1 MKTKNNTFKR
11 IAAGALATISVAAY
25 SMPANVGVLSPSVLF
40 ASAIE
45 AQDADNAILLSNGS
59 GTYIEGIY
67 EVTYDEETQKYTY
80 EKVKTGEFAAY
91 ILTKDKRYVARTT
104 ALMNRGPVDA
114 EKLSA
119 AKDKDLNNEDLADGV
134 YEYEINKLAANQN
147 FAFDVVKA
155 NVTFAGDSFTDAEK
169 ETFVVK
175 QNGIKIEAN
184 AGNYDVVMGYPVE
197 VSVTPDTANAGKMLA
212 LSNIGVDPTGTIT
225 SMTKTNSVLTMTAV
239 LTDATTISW
248 TAYKPVLE
256 LTNDNGKVTATDV
269 NFAHLFTDQVIG
281 NIALRY
287 GHYAEGSTTQ
297 FVNAD
302 EDENGNFIWNA
313 TAGDNINAEFV
324 PLNVRVKGIDYKFA
338 AFDAEA
344 VGAVKLES
352 YTPPVGDQPEK
363 WDEVQSVTKPGKYR
377 VTAKITPTVEGAFTT
392 GDFFVQKEFLVVRP
406 EVQGRMVE
414 SLMPQHHKS
423 EDPTNA
429 NYNEWENSLAE
440 PVEAVKDIYT
450 VDWTG
455 SEIKPKLKVVT
466 QDVATGLNIELTEG
480 TDYILYGTTIAEDE
494 GIHTIGVTFVGA
506 YSSLDDI
513 EVKWQI
519 INTNKYVEAK
529 DDAKFTIGYRQA
541 TAASLRDYIANELEI
556 HGGDASDLNISY
568 YKFSDVD
575 GTGGGE
581 VTPAARVYENFNF
594 NDGAAINSLED
605 YNTAIARYNGM
616 AEDNPSEDA
625 GYYFAVVYNAVDENG
640 KPAMKS
646 EGNFVA
652 PVVIKFEVAKSNIKA
667 VPNIESNDLTYGDKL
682 DAKKL
687 YKLIDVYTD
696 MEGNEKTEDVA
707 LPMIENNVTIDVKNS
722 GEKTVRFE
730 NGDDDADNIYVG
742 AEGLLPVDSYK
753 FTVNVANSAAIAS
766 TNYNINIEAVA
777 NVPFTVSPY
786 DISGMKFDVVNQMM
800 DVQDGHKVTTVNKN
814 GIAAA
819 SDANAEN
826 GGFFTFKDFDFASGE
841 NTVANTALG
850 KIFTVTIRGIKN
862 FMGVNTVDW
871 YLNGSVLSDEAVSY
885 VAEFDAAKPRINASI
900 DLSKVTGDGEIVEC
914 GFYYSNNGKLNGA
927 PTGDSTTVAL
937 ETKVKLLD
945 ADKDNST
952 FDLNSKKVTFN
963 ENAIA
968 KASDGVLT
976 AAIANSSVLKDVY
989 AMPYVVYA
997 NGETVYGNV
1006 SMNNYYELVLNAEGA
1021 LELTKEDYDTKKND
1035 GTIDKNR
1042 VKISAKRVDKKGYE
1056 VISYGILYNNSSS
1069 FVDADGDFTTTL
1081 SNYDKWLNVD
1091 YKAEKTVKF
1100 GDLDASELASGKLG
1114 VTIDAINTADEGIGA
1129 KKLYAKAYVTIRD
1142 ASNEHNI
1149 KTYYS
1154 NLADCTYGAYKLED
1168 TVFDE
1173 NNTADYYEE
1182 NNLKKDAN
1190 NKTQVEF
1197 YAKQTVEVE
1206 GANVDLWRWVKNS
1219 SGFDENAPRVDRD
1232 GKLIDPAA
1240 V

>member
-45 AQDADNAILLSNGS
+45 AQDADNVILLSNGS

-91 ILTKDKRYVARTT
+91 ILTNGKTYVARTT
-104 ALMNRGPVDA
+104 ALMNRGA
-114 EKLSA
+114 NILSE
-119 AKDKDLNNEDLADGV
+119 AKDKDLNNEDLADGI
-134 YEYEINKLAANQN
+134 YEYEINKLDANQN

-155 NVTFAGDSFTDAEK
+155 NVTFDAASFTDAEK

-175 QNGIKIEAN
+175 QNGIKIEA
-184 AGNYDVVMGYPVE
+184 ADGKYDVVMGYPVE

-212 LSNIGVDPTGTIT
+212 LSNIGVPTTGTIT
-225 SMTKTNSVLTMTAV
+225 SMTMTNSVLTMTAV
-239 LTDATTISW
+239 LTNATTISW
-248 TAYKPVLE
+248 TAYKPILE

-269 NFAHLFTDQVIG
+269 NFAHLFTDKVIG
-281 NIALRY
+281 NIDLRY

-313 TAGDNINAEFV
+313 TANDNINAEFV

-338 AFDAEA
+338 AFNAGED
-344 VGAVKLES
+344 GAVKLES
-352 YTPPVGDQPEK
+352 YTPPVGNEPES
-363 WDEVQSVTKPGKYR
+363 WTDVTRDGVTKPGKYR

-414 SLMPQHHKS
+414 SLMPQHHRS
-423 EDPTNA
+423 EDPTDVD
-429 NYNEWENSLAE
+429 YNEWDNSLLE

-494 GIHTIGVTFVGA
+494 GIHTIGVTFIGD

-556 HGGDASDLNISY
+556 HGGDASDLNIHY
-568 YKFSDVD
+568 YTLAAGEYDAFDFNGGVD
-575 GTGGGE
+575 
-581 VTPAARVYENFNF
+581 
-594 NDGAAINSLED
+594 INSLE
-605 YNTAIARYNGM
+605 AYNGVIANYNDR

-640 KPAMKS
+640 NPAMKS

-652 PVVIKFEVAKSNIKA
+652 PAVIKFEVAKSNIKA

-722 GEKTVRFE
+722 GEKTVHFTDGVNNE
-730 NGDDDADNIYVG
+730 GNIYVG
-742 AEGLLPVDSYK
+742 AEGLLPADSYE
-753 FTVNVANSAAIAS
+753 FTVNVANSDAIAS
-766 TNYNINIEAVA
+766 TNYDINIEEVA
-777 NVPFTVSPY
+777 HVPFTVSPY

-826 GGFFTFKDFDFASGE
+826 RGFFTFKDFDFASGE

-914 GFYYSNNGKLNGA
+914 GFYYSNNGKLVDY
-927 PTGDSTTVAL
+927 PTGDSTNEAL
-937 ETKVKLLD
+937 PTKEKLVE
-945 ADKDNST
+945 AEFGKDEENNPT
-952 FDLNSKKVTFN
+952 NSKKVTFN

-968 KASDGVLT
+968 KATDGVLT

-1021 LELTKEDYDTKKND
+1021 LEITKEDYDTKKND

-1069 FVDADGDFTTTL
+1069 FVDAGGDFTTTL

-1114 VTIDAINTADEGIGA
+1114 VTIDAINTADETGIGA

-1154 NLADCTYGAYKLED
+1154 NLADCTYGAYKLVD
-1168 TVFDE
+1168 DVVDE

-1182 NNLKKDAN
+1182 SNQIDAN

-1197 YAKQTVEVE
+1197 YAKQTVEQA
-1206 GANVDLWRWVKNS
+1206 GANVDLWFWVKNS
-1219 SGFDENAPRVDRD
+1219 SGFDEAAPRVYSD
-1232 GKLIDPAA
+1232 GTIVDPAGRI
-1240 V
+1240 

>member
-45 AQDADNAILLSNGS
+45 DNTVQDADNVILLSNGS

-67 EVTYDEETQKYTY
+67 EVTQDEETHKYTY

-91 ILTKDKRYVARTT
+91 ILTKGKKYVARTT
-104 ALMNRGPVDA
+104 ALMNRG
-114 EKLSA
+114 EGILSE
-119 AKDKDLNNEDLADGV
+119 AKDKDLNNEDLADGI

-155 NVTFAGDSFTDAEK
+155 VVTFAGDSFTDAEK

-175 QNGIKIEAN
+175 QNGIKIEA
-184 AGNYDVVMGYPVE
+184 ADGKYDVVMGYPVE

-212 LSNIGVDPTGTIT
+212 LSNIGDPTGTIT

-269 NFAHLFTDQVIG
+269 NFAHLFTDKVIG
-281 NIALRY
+281 NIDLRY
-287 GHYAEGSTTQ
+287 GHYAGATQ

-338 AFDAEA
+338 AFNAGED
-344 VGAVKLES
+344 GAVKLES
-352 YTPPVGDQPEK
+352 YTPPVGNEPEK
-363 WDEVQSVTKPGKYR
+363 WDEVRSVTKPGKYR

-423 EDPTNA
+423 EDPTNDD
-429 NYNEWENSLAE
+429 YNVWKDSLLE

-529 DDAKFTIGYRQA
+529 DDAEFTIGYRQA

-556 HGGDASDLNISY
+556 HGGDASDLNIHY
-568 YKFSDVD
+568 Y
-575 GTGGGE
+575 TLAAGE
-581 VTPAARVYENFNF
+581 YDAFNF
-594 NDGAAINSLED
+594 NEGVAINSLED

-722 GEKTVRFE
+722 GGKTVHFE
-730 NGDDDADNIYVG
+730 NGDADDDNNIYVG
-742 AEGLLPVDSYK
+742 AEGLLPADSYE
-753 FTVNVANSAAIAS
+753 FTVNVANSDAIAS
-766 TNYNINIEAVA
+766 TNYRINIEEVA
-777 NVPFTVSPY
+777 HVPFNVSPY

-826 GGFFTFKDFDFASGE
+826 RGFFTFKDFDFASGE

-900 DLSKVTGDGEIVEC
+900 DLSKVTGEGEIVEC
-914 GFYYSNNGKLNGA
+914 GFYYSNNGKLVDY
-927 PTGDSTTVAL
+927 PTGDSTNEAIL
-937 ETKVKLLD
+937 TKVKLLE
-945 ADKDNST
+945 AEFGKDEEKNPT
-952 FDLNSKKVTFN
+952 NSKKVTFN

-1069 FVDADGDFTTTL
+1069 FVDADNNFTTTL

-1114 VTIDAINTADEGIGA
+1114 VTIDAINTADVNGIGA

-1154 NLADCTYGAYKLED
+1154 NLADCTYGAYKLVD
-1168 TVFDE
+1168 TADE

-1182 NNLKKDAN
+1182 SDQTDAN

-1206 GANVDLWRWVKNS
+1206 GANVDRWFWVKNS
-1219 SGFDENAPRVDRD
+1219 SGFDENAPRVYRD
-1232 GKLIDPAA
+1232 GKLIDPDA